1 MSNYFPDGRPIQRMM
16 HALSSDANMVVI
28 SPTQIT
34 GYIIQALEADFA
46 LDPTSYPGYNA
57 DSFSKMLSEVNV
69 MQITSEEGGYFT
81 LGSINNKA
89 YPPASTY
96 GGMYIYGS
104 ETISKIYVNACQ
116 VILFIK
122 PTP

>member
-28 SPTQIT
+28 SPEIT
-34 GYIIQALEADFA
+34 GNVLQALKATFVAE
-46 LDPTSYPGYNA
+46 PTDYPGYTA
-57 DSFSKMLSEVNV
+57 DSFNDVLNKANIMY
-69 MQITSEEGGYFT
+69 ITSDGGYFN
-81 LGSINNKA
+81 LSNNLNKVF
-89 YPPASTY
+89 PPI
-96 GGMYIYGS
+96 GGMYIYGA
-104 ETISKIYVNACQ
+104 ETISKINVSACQ